1 MGCKLDRNSREL
13 INLVW
18 QHKLEVII
26 VSTEGFAK
34 CLQAELSRMIFKGEL
49 WNKTCWKKRD
59 QFSAKEIIIAWDDP
73 AEIDPY
79 DTMPNASFSFHL
91 FFD

>member
-26 VSTEGFAK
+26 VSTEGFAN

-49 WNKTCWKKRD
+49 
-59 QFSAKEIIIAWDDP
+59 
-73 AEIDPY
+73 
-79 DTMPNASFSFHL
+79 
-91 FFD
+91 